1 MVEQDLKK
9 ILETLSPNYT
19 EPTVP
24 FDSFKSDDTEGY
36 SALSNVT
43 TQTENFGNEGL
54 HRHFVNFSANPH
66 TYVVN
71 TQPSFIPASSLVS
84 TISIRVNEE
93 NKADQFVQPYIVQEF
108 LIKY

>member
-1 MVEQDLKK
+1 M
-9 ILETLSPNYT
+9 TPNYD

-24 FDSFKSDDTEGY
+24 FDSFKTNDVEGF

-43 TQTENFGNEGL
+43 NETENFGNEAI

-71 TQPSFIPASSLVS
+71 TQPSFIPASPLVS
-84 TISIRVNEE
+84 TISIRVNGE
-93 NKADQFVQPYIVQEF
+93 NKADQFIQPYIVQEF